1 MVKYGKHTTYKNTQT
16 GDDWWMVLKWHCFT
30 SPRGRVFS
38 SPKSPKTSRVAVF
51 GAWSCGSWMGDPR
64 SGESLVLSLYNSE
77 LTKLEQ
83 ARGSSS
89 MLQEGHLDGS
99 HFLGENFHGWKT
111 WFYIHVSVEWG
122 SLGVLMGKY
131 GHMTLVCLVGDVF
144 LVRNGKSTT
153 WGINGGNMLYC
164 FVKQLRVRCHPTWI
178 AGKSY
183 IHIYDIYIYIY
194 GIISWKP
201 LFISDYLKSPSMFF
215 WGLSHKSLAG
225 KVSNGDTHGYYFTW
239 MCIPVSDWLRLR

>member
-183 IHIYDIYIYIY
+183 IHIYDIYIY

-215 WGLSHKSLAG
+215 GDYLT
-225 KVSNGDTHGYYFTW
+225 KVSRGRSPMGILMDTTLLECASQSVIG
-239 MCIPVSDWLRLR
+239 

>member
-1 MVKYGKHTTYKNTQT
+1 
-16 GDDWWMVLKWHCFT
+16 MVLKWHWWWRD
-30 SPRGRVFS
+30 PGDELL
-38 SPKSPKTSRVAVF
+38 PKSPKTSRVAVF
-51 GAWSCGSWMGDPR
+51 GAWSRGSWMGDPR

-131 GHMTLVCLVGDVF
+131 GHMTLICLVGDVF

-183 IHIYDIYIYIY
+183 IYMIYMGLSRENLYLYL
-194 GIISWKP
+194 IISKVP
-201 LFISDYLKSPSMFF
+201 PCFFGDYLT
-215 WGLSHKSLAG
+215 
-225 KVSNGDTHGYYFTW
+225 KVSRGRSPMGILMDTTLLECASQLVIG
-239 MCIPVSDWLRLR
+239 

>member
-1 MVKYGKHTTYKNTQT
+1 
-16 GDDWWMVLKWHCFT
+16 MVLKWHWWWRDPGDEFL
-30 SPRGRVFS
+30 
-38 SPKSPKTSRVAVF
+38 PKSPKNSRVVVF
-51 GAWSCGSWMGDPR
+51 GAWSRGSWMGDPR

-131 GHMTLVCLVGDVF
+131 GHMTLICLVGDVF

-164 FVKQLRVRCHPTWI
+164 FVKQLRVWCHPTWI

-183 IHIYDIYIYIY
+183 IYIYMIHMGLSRENLY
-194 GIISWKP
+194 LYLIISKVP
-201 LFISDYLKSPSMFF
+201 PCFFGDYLT
-215 WGLSHKSLAG
+215 
-225 KVSNGDTHGYYFTW
+225 KVSRGRSPMGILMDTTLLECASQLVIG
-239 MCIPVSDWLRLR
+239 